1 MKIVETGFLGLLL
14 IVSVVGFSQ
23 KEQVTD
29 TLLKEKKLSLN
40 VDIVSRYLWRGQC
53 WGGNYMAVQPSAEYA
68 ITSGLS
74 IGSWATT
81 NFKKDYFYPD
91 NENYYKGY
99 REIDFYASYQL
110 TDFLQVQI
118 WDYYWPSVSRVEGV
132 SNRFFNYGPT
142 SSQTVDAIL
151 YFDFSEGY
159 RFPFNATI
167 STLVGGNDYRYG
179 KNINPKRNYTTYME
193 LGYTFNLFQN
203 IELLASS
210 GVVLNNQA
218 EYYNFANYDK
228 PSFVN
233 LSLKAIK
240 EISLSDNVMMP
251 ISLNYVHNGAT
262 KNTDFFGK
270 NFLVA
275 GVSFGY

>member
-1 MKIVETGFLGLLL
+1 MKIVKAGFLGLLL
-14 IVSVVGFSQ
+14 LVSVVGFSQ

-29 TLLKEKKLSLN
+29 SVLIEKKLSLN

-68 ITSGLS
+68 ITSRLS

-167 STLVGGNDYRYG
+167 STLVGGNDYRYS
-179 KNINPKRNYTTYME
+179 KNLNPKRNYTTYME
-193 LGYTFNLFQN
+193 LGYTFNFFQN

-210 GVVLNNQA
+210 GVVLNNKA

-233 LSLKAIK
+233 LSLKATK
-240 EISLSDNVMMP
+240 EISLSDNLVMP
-251 ISLNYVHNGAT
+251 VSLNYVHNGAT